1 MSDTADTIELLTLDK
16 EMAEEK
22 VLLRNIP
29 SQYIHNRKQTRI
41 KAVVDL
47 TRFCIQYETLQQ
59 DLKTS
64 EERIEELSLELQIIK
79 EEQSPTG
86 DDGGATLYQVRQLE
100 EKNERM
106 KDAIVK

>member
-1 MSDTADTIELLTLDK
+1 MQEEFERFKEEMSDTADTIELLTLDK

-47 TRFCIQYETLQQ
+47 TRFCI
-59 DLKTS
+59 
-64 EERIEELSLELQIIK
+64 
-79 EEQSPTG
+79 
-86 DDGGATLYQVRQLE
+86 
-100 EKNERM
+100 
-106 KDAIVK
+106 